1 MLYAN
6 KIAVNMIMYQ
16 ENKKCG
22 NANKPGFKQ
31 LQMMCFYELNL
42 ITISLGKL
50 KLSTKPLYKIVTLTL
65 DLLPPKAILIFVFK
79 FLGFLYTKF
88 ESYT

>member
-22 NANKPGFKQ
+22 NATKPGFKQ
-31 LQMMCFYELNL
+31 LQMIFFFKLNL
-42 ITISLGKL
+42 ITISCYQPNHFIK
-50 KLSTKPLYKIVTLTL
+50 
-65 DLLPPKAILIFVFK
+65 
-79 FLGFLYTKF
+79 
-88 ESYT
+88 